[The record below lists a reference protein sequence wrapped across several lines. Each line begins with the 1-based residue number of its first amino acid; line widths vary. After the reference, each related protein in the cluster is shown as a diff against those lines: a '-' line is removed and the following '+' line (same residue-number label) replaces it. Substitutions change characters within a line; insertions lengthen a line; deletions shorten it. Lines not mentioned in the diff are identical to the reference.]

1 MDNNTMTSAPAGA
14 DITPAMIEGWK
25 KKYGDVFIV
34 EADGKRAYLRRP
46 DRQTIAAAAVIGGA
60 DGFKQKEIVIRNCW
74 LGGDRELVE
83 ADKYFLSLAAQVD
96 SIVEIVEVSLK
107 KA

>member
-1 MDNNTMTSAPAGA
+1 MTSAPAGA